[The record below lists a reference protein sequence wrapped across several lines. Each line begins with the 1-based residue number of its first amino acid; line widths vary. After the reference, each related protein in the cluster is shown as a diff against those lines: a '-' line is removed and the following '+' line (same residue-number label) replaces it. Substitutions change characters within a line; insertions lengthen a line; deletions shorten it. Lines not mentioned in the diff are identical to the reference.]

1 MLKKFVIGAVA
12 AGTVAVGAV
21 GTADAVSGN
30 AAPVTTSPASAV
42 VAANPATGSVPSTG
56 TKRQHTFSCSNGPK
70 VLQRIATV
78 EAHISAGLPK
88 LHAAEQRAT
97 QNGKTKRAA
106 KIERLI
112 TRLESSKFQTRLQRV
127 TQRIE
132 QTCHISAPTGSTGTG
147 STGTGSTGTGST
159 ASA

>member
-1 MLKKFVIGAVA
+1 MLKKIVVGAVA
-12 AGTVAVGAV
+12 AGAVALGAVGA
-21 GTADAVSGN
+21 ADAMTSN
-30 AAPVTTSPASAV
+30 AVPAVTSPASAV
-42 VAANPATGSVPSTG
+42 VAANPSAGSVPSTG

-78 EAHISAGLPK
+78 EARISAGLPK

-106 KIERLI
+106 RIERLI
-112 TRLESSKFQTRLQRV
+112 NRLESPTFQARLQRV
-127 TQRIE
+127 SQRIE
-132 QTCHISAPTGSTGTG
+132 QACHISPP
-147 STGTGSTGTGST
+147 TGSTGTGST

>member
-1 MLKKFVIGAVA
+1 
-12 AGTVAVGAV
+12 
-21 GTADAVSGN
+21 
-30 AAPVTTSPASAV
+30 
-42 VAANPATGSVPSTG
+42 
-56 TKRQHTFSCSNGPK
+56 
-70 VLQRIATV
+70 
-78 EAHISAGLPK
+78 
-88 LHAAEQRAT
+88 AAEQRAT

-112 TRLESSKFQTRLQRV
+112 TRLEGSKFQTRLQRV